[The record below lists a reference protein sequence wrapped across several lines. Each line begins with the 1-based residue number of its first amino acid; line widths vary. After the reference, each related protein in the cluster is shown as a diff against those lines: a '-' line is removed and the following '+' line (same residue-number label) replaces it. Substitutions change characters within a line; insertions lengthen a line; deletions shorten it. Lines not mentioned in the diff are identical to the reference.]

1 MIWQI
6 RAIVV
11 ARRLRLTS
19 PEPHLEVRQML
30 WALIV
35 ILFALWLIL
44 FVGKIVVGGFV
55 HILLVAAVIVLIVRL
70 FTGRTTP
77 AV

>member
-1 MIWQI
+1 
-6 RAIVV
+6 
-11 ARRLRLTS
+11 
-19 PEPHLEVRQML
+19 ML

-35 ILFALWLIL
+35 ILFALWLVL
-44 FVGKIVVGGFV
+44 FIGKIVVGGLV
-55 HILLVAAVIVLIVRL
+55 HLLIIAAVILLIVRL